1 MNKAAVLEELKEI
14 TLTGDPGTLAGPVR
28 AAIENGIPA
37 KEVLDYLITVMDIA
51 EDKWDK
57 LEIFLPEVVRIGE
70 VMKEGIMTLK
80 PFLKDPGQA
89 IGGGKIVLGTVE
101 GDIHDIG
108 RSVVGTMLTV
118 NGFDVIDLGHGVS
131 SETFIETA
139 QAAEADIIALS
150 ALMSNSMPFQ
160 EDIIM
165 DINNENL
172 RGQYKV
178 MIGGGPVTTEWA
190 REIGADG
197 YGRTALNAVSVAR
210 RLLAGDSGTDGLV
223 EEGGLI

>member
-1 MNKAAVLEELKEI
+1 MNDQAILEHLKEI
-14 TLTGDPGTLAGPVR
+14 TLNGDPGSLEGPVR
-28 AAIENGIPA
+28 EAIESGIPA

-51 EDKWDK
+51 EEKWDK

-70 VMKEGIMTLK
+70 VMKEGILTLK
-80 PFLKDPGQA
+80 PYLENPEQA
-89 IGGGKIVLGTVE
+89 AAGGKIVLGTVE

-108 RSVVGTMLTV
+108 RNVVATMLTV
-118 NGFDVIDLGHGVS
+118 NGFDVVDLGHGVT
-131 SETFIETA
+131 SEVFLEEA
-139 QAAEADIIALS
+139 QSAEADIIALS

-165 DINNENL
+165 DLDDEGL
-172 RGQYKV
+172 RERFKV
-178 MIGGGPVTTEWA
+178 MIGGGPVTAEWA

-210 RLLAGDSGTDGLV
+210 RLMDGDAGEDGLV
-223 EEGGLI
+223 EEGALT

>member
-1 MNKAAVLEELKEI
+1 MNDQAILERLKEI
-14 TLTGDPGTLAGPVR
+14 TLTGDPGSLEGPVR
-28 AAIENGIPA
+28 EAIESGIPA

-51 EDKWDK
+51 EEMWDR

-80 PFLKDPGQA
+80 PFLEDPGQTA
-89 IGGGKIVLGTVE
+89 AGGTIVLGTVE

-108 RSVVGTMLTV
+108 RSVVATMLTV

-131 SETFIETA
+131 SETFIEQA
-139 QAAEADIIALS
+139 QAADADIIALS

-165 DINNENL
+165 DLSDEDL
-172 RGQYKV
+172 RDKYKV
-178 MIGGGPVTTEWA
+178 MIGGGPVTAEWA

-197 YGRTALNAVSVAR
+197 YGRTALNAVTVAK
-210 RLLAGDSGTDGLV
+210 RLIGGDTGADGLV
-223 EEGGLI
+223 EEGALI